1 MKKLTWLFLSLML
14 VLGMGTAF
22 AQNREGETPT
32 TPEVPAPTFNP
43 DGGTVV
49 VYSRIVL
56 TNGTESDETPLKIY
70 YNFEAEGNDAY
81 FTNITTREA
90 LEEELDKESSERK
103 VNECPKTG
111 VTLSKSQPT
120 SISAATAK
128 IDEDGNITWST
139 VITKNFTV
147 KTTAPTFKPSAG
159 FVAKGTK
166 ITTTASVTKIKAIYF
181 NVDGSDADFDLT
193 YAQLEGTSL
202 TKYDQETENLP
213 EITSDMTF
221 RAAFAQLDTLNKT
234 VSWSVITTVEY
245 KVVDRPTAPTFSPDG
260 GEITESDQIT
270 LTNGTEGDDTP
281 LEIYYTKKGEAS
293 VFATI
298 ETETQLNSAKA
309 SGWSQKLWLYE
320 EPLTID
326 KETTIHAATAKIVE
340 GKVIWSEPVT
350 KSFTLEATGGDDDD
364 DLVAPTFTPDGGEIG
379 MDDGIE
385 ISTTTAGA
393 RVYYDVKSSTFAK
406 LKTEEELD
414 AEANNMNS
422 QFSQYSSSMKPS
434 LEELGGTTPG
444 AKVSISAAAVLI
456 AADGT
461 LTWSEVTTKEFTVK
475 AEEGPVE
482 DVAKPT
488 ITPGN
493 DVAVHMGDKVTI
505 TCATEGAE
513 IYYTTNNSTPYN
525 IDKDG
530 NPVSIKDGDTVFKYT
545 EPFELTQ
552 EMLVRQRAVWSLRIR
567 AVAIKDG
574 KLSMGSSVGYI
585 VYPNTPTFSV
595 TGKVMEGTKVAIKC
609 VPDSADI
616 YYTTD
621 GSTPTMEDGIL
632 YTDSIE
638 ITAATTIKALAV
650 LGQYQSSV
658 VTASYTVVAVA
669 DPTFSVAAGEV
680 EKGTKVEIACVTED
694 AAIYYTVDG
703 TEPTAESTEYTAEI
717 SIDSAMT
724 IKAIAV
730 KGEDT
735 SNVVEAAYTIKG
747 EGPVVVEKDTLPMP
761 KFSVAAGEVEKGTT
775 VVLSC
780 DTADAKIYY
789 SINADTV
796 TENSLEYTAAIAIDS
811 AMTIRAIAVKEGLE
825 NSPVAVAAYTIKGE
839 GTANEGKEL
848 TGVSV
853 YPNPSTGVFHI
864 ELPVAATVEVFA
876 STGVLVRSFNAA
888 AGKSTLSLDHSG
900 IYFVRIMGE
909 GRATVK
915 RVIVR

>member
-22 AQNREGETPT
+22 ADGETGGDEGTTTTLTAPT
-32 TPEVPAPTFNP
+32 FNPNGGAVVKGSTISLTNGYESDETPKKIYYNYAGKTAADLTSIKTDSALKANGKNGFAAQNAANEYKKPFTISAAQTYNAATASIDEDGNVTWSEVVTVSFTIKEDEVVTPDKPEAPTFNP
-43 DGGTVV
+43 DGG
-49 VYSRIVL
+49 
-56 TNGTESDETPLKIY
+56 
-70 YNFEAEGNDAY
+70 A
-81 FTNITTREA
+81 
-90 LEEELDKESSERK
+90 
-103 VNECPKTG
+103 
-111 VTLSKSQPT
+111 
-120 SISAATAK
+120 
-128 IDEDGNITWST
+128 
-139 VITKNFTV
+139 
-147 KTTAPTFKPSAG
+147 
-159 FVAKGTK
+159 
-166 ITTTASVTKIKAIYF
+166 
-181 NVDGSDADFDLT
+181 
-193 YAQLEGTSL
+193 
-202 TKYDQETENLP
+202 
-213 EITSDMTF
+213 
-221 RAAFAQLDTLNKT
+221 
-234 VSWSVITTVEY
+234 
-245 KVVDRPTAPTFSPDG
+245 
-260 GEITESDQIT
+260 
-270 LTNGTEGDDTP
+270 
-281 LEIYYTKKGEAS
+281 
-293 VFATI
+293 
-298 ETETQLNSAKA
+298 
-309 SGWSQKLWLYE
+309 
-320 EPLTID
+320 
-326 KETTIHAATAKIVE
+326 
-340 GKVIWSEPVT
+340 
-350 KSFTLEATGGDDDD
+350 
-364 DLVAPTFTPDGGEIG
+364 IG

-385 ISTTTAGA
+385 ISTTTTGA
-393 RVYYDVKSSTFAK
+393 KIYYDVESSTFAK

-414 AEANNMNS
+414 AEENS
-422 QFSQYSSSMKPS
+422 TLSRFSMYYKSMKPS

-482 DVAKPT
+482 EVAIPV

-493 DVAVHMGDKVTI
+493 DANVHMGDKVTI

-513 IYYTTNNSTPYN
+513 IYYTADGTAPFNM
-525 IDKDG
+525 DKDG
-530 NPVSIKDGDTVFKYT
+530 YPVSVKDGALKYT
-545 EPFELTQ
+545 EPFELT
-552 EMLVRQRAVWSLRIR
+552 EDMLVKQNAVWALKIR
-567 AVAIKDG
+567 AVAIKGDAISSNG
-574 KLSMGSSVGYI
+574 GSAGYN
-585 VYPNTPTFSV
+585 VYPNNPTFSV
-595 TGKVMEGTKVAIKC
+595 VAGEVEKGTKVAIKC
-609 VPDSADI
+609 VPDSAVI
-616 YYTTD
+616 YYTKD
-621 GSTPTMEDGIL
+621 GNTPTMEDGIL

-638 ITAATTIKALAV
+638 ITAAMTIKALAV

-669 DPTFSVAAGEV
+669 DPTFSVVAGEV
-680 EKGTKVEIACVTED
+680 EKGTKVEIACVTD
-694 AAIYYTVDG
+694 GAAVYYTVDG

-780 DTADAKIYY
+780 DTAEAKIYY

-796 TENSLEYTAAIAIDS
+796 TANSLEYTAAIAIDS
-811 AMTIRAIAVKEGLE
+811 TMTIRAIAVKEGLE

-839 GTANEGKEL
+839 GTANEGREL

-876 STGVLVRSFNAA
+876 SNGVLVRSFNAA